1 MLEATWEGHA
11 TTFANAQ
18 TTQAFVNAYKQLFE
32 IAKID
37 TTKPAR
43 VIYARDTRPT
53 GAALAA
59 SLEDGLKAVGAEGR
73 NEGVRSTPVLHYL
86 VRCINSKGTD
96 DEYGNDTEDGYME
109 KLSVAFK
116 KLIVCGVA
124 SMIIAVLIDFG
135 VGWEDD

>member
-18 TTQAFVNAYKQLFE
+18 TTQAFVNAYKQLIE

>member
-11 TTFANAQ
+11 TTFANTQ
-18 TTQAFVNAYKQLFE
+18 TTQAFVNAYKQLIE

-116 KLIVCGVA
+116 KTYCMWC
-124 SMIIAVLIDFG
+124 SKYDHSCSH
-135 VGWEDD
+135 